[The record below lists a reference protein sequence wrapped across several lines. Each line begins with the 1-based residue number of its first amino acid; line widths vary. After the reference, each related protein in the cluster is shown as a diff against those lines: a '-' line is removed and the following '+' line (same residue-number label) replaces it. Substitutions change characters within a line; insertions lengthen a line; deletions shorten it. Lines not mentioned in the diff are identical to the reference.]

1 MKIGEGAL
9 FYKKGTKY
17 MSILEPKFDDGEYFA
32 PHENHCKI
40 VHSCKVLLHVFG

>member
-9 FYKKGTKY
+9 FIKKGTEY
-17 MSILEPKFDDGEYFA
+17 MSILELKFAAGDYFA

-40 VHSCKVLLHVFG
+40 VTF